1 MLSNSCKYAIRSVI
15 YLALHTDSENKIG
28 SKLVAGKLNIP
39 QPFLAKILQELSRK
53 HIISSTKGPKGGFY
67 LTERDLKN
75 SVLDI
80 VDCIDGLDAFNTCF
94 FGLRSCTNEK
104 PCAVHKTVKP
114 FKDEIFLQLSQNTII
129 QFADEIRTGKS
140 FISLEEI

>member
-15 YLALHTDSENKIG
+15 YLALHSNSGNKIG
-28 SKLVAGKLNIP
+28 SRTVASKLNIP
-39 QPFLAKILQELSRK
+39 
-53 HIISSTKGPKGGFY
+53 
-67 LTERDLKN
+67 
-75 SVLDI
+75 LDI
-80 VDCIDGLDAFNTCF
+80 VDCIDGLDAFNLCF

-104 PCAVHKTVKP
+104 PCSVHNTVKP
-114 FKDEIFLQLSQNTII
+114 FKDEIFLQLSKNTIK

>member
-15 YLALHTDSENKIG
+15 YLALHSNSGNKIG
-28 SKLVAGKLNIP
+28 SRTVASKLNIP
-39 QPFLAKILQELSRK
+39 QPFLAKILQELTRK
-53 HIISSTKGPKGGFY
+53 HIISSAKGPRGGFY
-67 LTERDLKN
+67 LTDEDLNN

-80 VDCIDGLDAFNTCF
+80 VDCIDGLDAFNLCF

-104 PCAVHKTVKP
+104 PCSVHNTVKP
-114 FKDEIFLQLSQNTII
+114 FKDEIFLQLSKNTIK